1 PQDRPARRSRRQKL
15 PADLP
20 RETRRITPTVT
31 VCPKCGGDLKV
42 MSETVSEQL
51 EIIRSA
57 FKVIETVRPKL
68 ACSGVLVG
76 SALNTQSQTL
86 TNSGL

>member
-1 PQDRPARRSRRQKL
+1 
-15 PADLP
+15 
-20 RETRRITPTVT
+20 
-31 VCPKCGGDLKV
+31 

-86 TNSGL
+86 TNSGLLQG